1 MIIDIGPNLYSG
13 PSSPYTNDVS
23 FKVALFLSRLI
34 NLNYS
39 NNIWYDDRYWSK
51 IFQDHPDPSLMM
63 AFRSRQMLLNLMVS
77 MLVNRLINF
86 SYIRHDDRYRSQI
99 LFGTI
104 HKQ

>member
-39 NNIWYDDRYWSK
+39 NDIWYDDRYWSK
-51 IFQDHPDPSLMM
+51 IYSGPPRF
-63 AFRSRQMLLNLMVS
+63 LLNDVLSVK
-77 MLVNRLINF
+77 INVVKF
-86 SYIRHDDRYRSQI
+86 YGLYIGKPID
-99 LFGTI
+99 
-104 HKQ
+104 